1 MNDLPIHL
9 AEVFMHR
16 LYLILLLLV
25 VAHSGWAQKAF
36 IFNSQQKNGFVS
48 VSLGTSQPLGNFGK
62 RTTDAEENG
71 LALRGQT
78 WSAMAGYRLAGPMG
92 LMGRY
97 EETQNGFDA
106 NALVNAFIKSPGD
119 DLKGSTPAGKSGR
132 WQSRSLMVGPFITIP
147 MGRFA
152 IDIRALAGQAWATCP
167 ETCVQG
173 KLNQTET
180 LIRTDSREAKAL
192 ASGAGM
198 SLRYRVSPTVAIHVN
213 ADYSTARF
221 TFADVPLE
229 SRYGNL
235 SQQLTY
241 NSQKTL
247 TTATLSAGLTIQFR
261 ARNRVF

>member
-1 MNDLPIHL
+1 MY
-9 AEVFMHR
+9 R
-16 LYLILLLLV
+16 LCLILLLLAA
-25 VAHSGWAQKAF
+25 AHSSWAQKAF

-48 VSLGTSQPLGNFGK
+48 VSLGTSQPLGNFGN

-78 WSAMAGYRLAGPMG
+78 WSVMAGYRLAGPLG

-97 EETQNGFDA
+97 EETQNGYDA
-106 NALVNAFIKSPGD
+106 AAMVNAYIKSPGD
-119 DLKGSTPAGKSGR
+119 NLQASTPAGKSGR
-132 WQSRSLMVGPFITIP
+132 WQSRSLMAGPFITIP
-147 MGRFA
+147 LGRFA
-152 IDIRALAGQAWATCP
+152 LDLRALAGQAWATCP

-173 KLNQTET
+173 KINQTET
-180 LIRTDSREAKAL
+180 LIRTDNREAKAL

-198 SLRYRVSPTVAIHVN
+198 SLRFRVSPTVAVHVN
-213 ADYSTARF
+213 GDYSSARF
-221 TFADVPLE
+221 TFANVPLE

-235 SQQLTY
+235 TQQLTY